1 MTTQTPPVEPPPGFW
16 QREAS
21 HNPRPLTPLGSSLFI
36 EATGRSL
43 PKAFAEFGLLAET
56 LEFREINGYVYTA
69 IKPFRVG
76 DRGGGRLPPRWLLWL
91 VLRLHPAF
99 RRRIADNKR
108 AMRDRLDLKLLDR
121 WDNEWRPSIIAE
133 IARLRAVDL
142 PALSDGALAQQ
153 VEDVRRFLFRS
164 SDVHFSLT
172 GGNGFPIARL
182 AWFCRDRLGHG
193 TMDTLKL
200 MSGLSGASS
209 EPALRLAA
217 LATTIKSDAALTQA
231 VQAAPAGDVHAVLR
245 AHPGPVASQFDAY
258 VYDYGLR
265 ALRYEVVEPTLAEQ
279 PELLGRL
286 LQDQLARPNDLRI
299 EQDQLARERADAK
312 ADALGGLPDEA
323 LRSRFL
329 TLLGEAERA
338 YPVRED
344 NEFYTVSVPLALC
357 RLAAQEAARRLVAAD
372 AIAVPDDVF
381 YLRCDEVI
389 DALHTHREYAELVAE
404 RRAAMRAAEAFDPP
418 PSYGVEP
425 PSPPLDLLPAEMRES
440 MEAMIWMQETIF
452 DNEQSQTRAEAGATE
467 VRGRGA
473 ARGTYTGTARVIMG
487 EHQFGKLQPGD
498 VMVCPITSPVWSI
511 LFANVGALVTDTG
524 GILSHPA
531 IIAREYGIPAVVA
544 TGNGTTLIRDGQ
556 QVEVDGDAGVVR
568 MLTRSEGGERHRTI
582 AGTQ

>member
-1 MTTQTPPVEPPPGFW
+1 MTSTSDDQRPMTNDQRAIPAGYW

-21 HNPRPLTPLGSSLFI
+21 HYPKPLTPLGSSLFI
-36 EATGRSL
+36 EAARQSF
-43 PKAFAEFGLLAET
+43 PKVFAEFGLLAEA
-56 LEFREINGYVYTA
+56 LELREINGYVYTA

-76 DRGGGRLPPRWLLWL
+76 DRGGGQLPPKWLLWL

-108 AMRDRLDLKLLDR
+108 AMSDRLDLKLLDR
-121 WDNEWRPSIIAE
+121 WDNEWRPSVIAG
-133 IARLRAVDL
+133 IARLRVVDL
-142 PALSDGALAQQ
+142 PSLSDDALAQH
-153 VEDVRRFLFRS
+153 VEDVRRFLFHS
-164 SDVHFSLT
+164 SDVHFYLT

-182 AWFCRDRLGHG
+182 VWFCRDRLGHD

-209 EPALRLAA
+209 EPALRLAE
-217 LATTIKSDAALTQA
+217 LATLIKSDATLTQT
-231 VQAAPAGDVHAVLR
+231 VQAAPASDVR
-245 AHPGPVASQFDAY
+245 ALLLAHGGPVASQFEAY
-258 VYDYGLR
+258 VHDYGFR

-279 PELLGRL
+279 PQLLGRL

-312 ADALGGLPDEA
+312 AAALGELPDEA

-329 TLLGEAERA
+329 TLLAEAERA

-344 NEFYTVSVPLALC
+344 NEFYTISVPLALC
-357 RLAAQEAARRLVAAD
+357 RLAAQEAAKRLVAAD
-372 AIAVPDDVF
+372 AIAVPTDVF
-381 YLRCDEVI
+381 YLRCDEVL
-389 DALHTHREYAELVAE
+389 DALRTHREYAELVAD

-425 PSPPLDLLPAEMRES
+425 PQPPLDILPAEMREA
-440 MEAMIWMQETIF
+440 MEAMIWMQETVF
-452 DNEQSQTRAEAGATE
+452 DSAQSQTRAEAGATE
-467 VRGRGA
+467 IRGRAA

-487 EHQFGKLQPGD
+487 EHDFNKLQPDD
-498 VMVCPITSPVWSI
+498 VLVCPMTSPVWSI
-511 LFANVGALVTDTG
+511 LFAKVGALVTDTG

-544 TGNGTTLIRDGQ
+544 TGNATELIHDGQ
-556 QVEVDGDAGVVR
+556 QILVDGDAGVVR
-568 MLTRSEGGERHRTI
+568 ILT
-582 AGTQ
+582 

>member
-1 MTTQTPPVEPPPGFW
+1 LTTQTPPVEPPPGFW

-142 PALSDGALAQQ
+142 PALSDDALAQQ

-487 EHQFGKLQPGD
+487 EHQFDKLQPGD

-568 MLTRSEGGERHRTI
+568 I
-582 AGTQ
+582 C